1 MKIAKLFIAML
12 AVAAIACEPVENEP
26 ITPPED
32 NTEEPTE
39 DEENKED
46 ENEGNENEG
55 DENGELGAL
64 KEVPESTYMLSE
76 NLDARVHPLQNNGL
90 RNDYASFFD
99 VYSDLTL
106 FIDFYAPLECD
117 YLPSGYYPLGDGSV
131 MTSDQQYTYIT
142 PYTGADFIRFTDGW
156 ADVRAKLQ
164 DDGSVKHKINAHYTL
179 PNGETVGLKYEGVL
193 TIKNGI

>member
-39 DEENKED
+39 DEEN
-46 ENEGNENEG
+46 EGNENE
-55 DENGELGAL
+55 ELGEM
-64 KEVPESTYMLSE
+64 KDVPESTYMLSE
-76 NLDARVHPLQNNGL
+76 NLDARVHPLQTNGL

-99 VYSDLTL
+99 VYSDQTL

-142 PYTGADFIRFTDGW
+142 PYTGADVIRFTDGW